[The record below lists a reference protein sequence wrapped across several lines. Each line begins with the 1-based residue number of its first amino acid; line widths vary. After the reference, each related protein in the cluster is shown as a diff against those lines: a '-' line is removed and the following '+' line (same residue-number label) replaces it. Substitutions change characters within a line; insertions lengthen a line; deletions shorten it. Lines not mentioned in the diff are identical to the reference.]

1 MIFITYLE
9 PVKVL
14 SLTNKRKCF
23 AVRNLAFVTPDMSAE
38 SELISRCVFSGVILS
53 LDFFKI
59 LLRKLQS
66 IAGGFRSSEGETAGG

>member
-1 MIFITYLE
+1 
-9 PVKVL
+9 
-14 SLTNKRKCF
+14 
-23 AVRNLAFVTPDMSAE
+23 MSAE